1 MIFVYQAKQQII
13 VSAETI
19 RELRGKMSG
28 LELLRTFRTIQ
39 DALAYAD
46 TLGTVVNL
54 TKKTYQGLTP
64 EGRQRMRDAKM
75 GDKNPNSGGLTD
87 AHKKKIA
94 ETMKTQRYGE
104 FHHMWRKTH
113 RSRSKMQTSWSLR
126 QLPPRKWAVDTEGVE
141 HRLWLTDPLPEGW
154 VWGRARVRKSL
165 KVVPSYDYPWV

>member
-1 MIFVYQAKQQII
+1 MIFVYQAGLQII
-13 VSAETI
+13 VSAETA

-39 DALAYAD
+39 DALAFAEP
-46 TLGTVVNL
+46 LGTVVNL
-54 TKKTYQGLTP
+54 TKKTHQGLTP

-75 GDKNPNSGGLTD
+75 GEKNPNSGGLTD

-126 QLPPRKWAVDTEGVE
+126 KLPPRKWAVDLEGVE
-141 HRLWLTDPLPEGW
+141 HRLGLTDPLPEGW
-154 VWGRARVRKSL
+154 VWGRARVRKTA